1 MVFKKISI
9 IGVGLMG
16 ASFAMAIKEKALA
29 GKVCGYGRN
38 ENNLKRAKYK
48 GIIDEYSLTI
58 GEVGQG
64 CDLLI
69 FASPVGV
76 FLELARGIAPYLS
89 EGAIVSDMGSVK
101 GQLVY
106 DMEEAMPP
114 GVSYVGAHPITGN
127 DRSGLDAAVPDLF
140 KDVNCILTPTN
151 STNDTALKTV
161 SLLWQTLGCN
171 IKTLTPEKHDEI
183 FSAISHMPHI
193 AAYALVNAIKIIDE
207 EFLNFSGT
215 GFLDTTRIAM
225 SSPQMWIDI
234 CMLNKNAILKHL
246 ATYMEAIND
255 IINSIRANDKDAL
268 CQQFD
273 QARTLRLTL
282 RKSRNELSNK
292 E

>member
-16 ASFAMAIKEKALA
+16 ASFAMAVKEKALA
-29 GKVCGYGRN
+29 GRVCGYGRN
-38 ENNLKRAKYK
+38 ENNLKRAKEK

-58 GEVGQG
+58 GEVGRG

-76 FLELARGIAPYLS
+76 FLELAGGIAPYLS
-89 EGAIVSDMGSVK
+89 KGAIVSDMGSVK
-101 GQLVY
+101 GRLVY
-106 DMEEAMPP
+106 EMEEAMPP
-114 GVSYVGAHPITGN
+114 GVSYVGAHPIAGN
-127 DRSGLDAAVPDLF
+127 DKSGLDAAVSDLF

-151 STNDTALKTV
+151 NTNDTALKTV
-161 SLLWQTLGCN
+161 SVLWKTLGCN

-183 FSAISHMPHI
+183 FSSISHMPHI
-193 AAYALVNAIKIIDE
+193 AAYALVNAIKMIDE
-207 EFLNFSGT
+207 EYLNFSGT

-234 CMLNKNAILKHL
+234 CMLNKDAILKHL
-246 ATYMEAIND
+246 ATYMESIKA
-255 IINSIRANDKDAL
+255 IINSIRANDRDGL
-268 CQQFD
+268 YQHFE
-273 QARTLRLTL
+273 QAKTLRLNL
-282 RKSRNELSNK
+282 KKSKNALSNK